1 MIQKRKKGG
10 KISITRTS
18 NTSPHRVTAIK
29 SQFRITIYRCYSNA
43 RVITYCATCL
53 GYPVLPHRCCV
64 FFCRGRFAKS
74 TTLLPF
80 DVCLRVFFLFFFFF
94 ASYRAFTTYISKSNI
109 FPFVRDRILLTRRC
123 DFIIRW

>member
-64 FFCRGRFAKS
+64 FFAKS
-74 TTLLPF
+74 WP
-80 DVCLRVFFLFFFFF
+80 VCKIDNSPSFRRLSPSLFFFFF